1 MVTLNELSTNLKALL
16 KENNIENNV
25 FEARCILE
33 HALGFTHEKL
43 IASAGAVLT
52 EEQTELVR
60 SLAEK
65 RISGYPLQYILG
77 EWEFFGLPFYVGEGV
92 LIPRQDTETLVEAV
106 IAKAA
111 GLTSPKILDL
121 CSGSGCIAIALEK
134 NIPGAKVA
142 AVEYSKPALAYL
154 LKNTE
159 LNGSDV
165 TAYEGDVLSGSFSEN
180 FSGIDIITANPPYLT
195 SDDMNVLQ
203 REVTFEPD
211 TALFGGNDGLLFYRE
226 ITKKWKNC
234 LCDSGSLF
242 FETGI
247 NQEKDVAD
255 ILSLNGFEDIRMH
268 TDLNGIIRVVSGVY
282 RV

>member
-234 LCDSGSLF
+234 LCDGGSLF